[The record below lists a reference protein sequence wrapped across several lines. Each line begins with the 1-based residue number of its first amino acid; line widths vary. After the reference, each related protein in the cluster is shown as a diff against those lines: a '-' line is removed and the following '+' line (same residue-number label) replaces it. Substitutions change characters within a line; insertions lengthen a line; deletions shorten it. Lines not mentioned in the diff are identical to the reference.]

1 MFKPE
6 SRVGTVVKRYRLAQV
21 LSSGGMGSLYK
32 ATHLRTGREV
42 AIKFLLD
49 LDDTARFQIEAR
61 ATVELKHPN
70 VVDVLDMDET
80 EDNVPF
86 LVMELL
92 HGQTLAAHLEQAER
106 LGPRECLHWLVPV
119 MGAVAMAH
127 DRGILHRDIKPEN
140 IFMAR
145 APDGRIIPKL
155 LDFGVAKTRTMPTIT
170 RSGAIVGT
178 PAYMSPEQALAEQE
192 LTPATD
198 VWSMGVVLFECC
210 AGVRPFQG
218 DSATSVLLKVVRDPS
233 PSLETTCSDLP
244 LPWSRAV
251 DRGLQR
257 SVPLR
262 PRDMG
267 EYARRLLHGALES
280 RLDLP
285 VDPDPLGL
293 PEWRAWIQEA
303 SSATLSVDALPS
315 ELRAAARTQVEVAAV
330 RPSRSSG
337 PILAA
342 DASAPTVEAQ
352 ASDLRRALETP
363 RTMEPLE
370 PAAAARRFRW
380 DVLAVVLGVAVSVAA
395 WFWLQ
400 ARAPIAEPTREPPTK
415 VDTPPVVPPPEPEP
429 VTLQPV
435 GPVPVPEPVL
445 VPPPAGPGAGVEPD
459 TATSDPAPVPKPK
472 PRPRPKPQP
481 EPKPPAPD
489 PAPVK
494 DTDEGIGIEKDWR

>member
-1 MFKPE
+1 MFRPE
-6 SRVGTVVKRYRLAQV
+6 SRVGTVVKRYRLAQL
-21 LSSGGMGSLYK
+21 LSSGGMGSLYR

-42 AIKFLLD
+42 AVKFLLD

-70 VVDVLDMDET
+70 VVDMLDMDET
-80 EDNVPF
+80 EDGVPF

-106 LGPRECLHWLVPV
+106 MMPRECLHWLVPV

-140 IFMAR
+140 IFMSR
-145 APDGRIIPKL
+145 APDGRIVPKL

-210 AGVRPFQG
+210 AGTRPFQG
-218 DSATSVLLKVVRDPS
+218 DSATSVLLKVVRDPA
-233 PSLETTCSDLP
+233 PSLESTCPDLP

-285 VDPDPLGL
+285 FDPDPLGL
-293 PEWRAWIQEA
+293 PEWRSWLEEG
-303 SSATLSVDALPS
+303 SSATLSVDALPG
-315 ELRAAARTQVEVAAV
+315 ELRAAAAAV
-330 RPSRSSG
+330 RTQAESELVRGSRSSR
-337 PILAA
+337 PIVSA
-342 DASAPTVEAQ
+342 DSSAPTVEAE
-352 ASDLRRALETP
+352 ASDLRRALATP
-363 RTMEPLE
+363 RTLE
-370 PAAAARRFRW
+370 SPDAVAVRRFRW
-380 DVLAVVLGVAVSVAA
+380 DVLAIVLGVVVSIAA

-400 ARAPIAEPTREPPTK
+400 ARQPLAEPAREAPREPQ
-415 VDTPPVVPPPEPEP
+415 VQAAPPPQPEP
-429 VTLQPV
+429 VTLTPV
-435 GPVPVPEPVL
+435 GPVPVPEPI
-445 VPPPAGPGAGVEPD
+445 AA
-459 TATSDPAPVPKPK
+459 PAPVETDTAPPDRVPLQKPK
-472 PRPRPKPQP
+472 PRPRPKAQPVPQP
-481 EPKPPAPD
+481 PPAPE
-489 PAPVK
+489 PEKK
-494 DTDEGIGIEKDWR
+494 DNEGIGIEKDWR